1 VLLRPVD
8 QTSDAAAW
16 RASDGTTYN
25 VSSLAEHCLA
35 LLKEQML
42 ADDPTGSAQSSTPR
56 RRD

>member
-1 VLLRPVD
+1 VD
-8 QTSDAAAW
+8 QTSEAAAW
-16 RASDGTTYN
+16 RASDGTTYT

-42 ADDPTGSAQSSTPR
+42 LDDPTGSAQSHTPR